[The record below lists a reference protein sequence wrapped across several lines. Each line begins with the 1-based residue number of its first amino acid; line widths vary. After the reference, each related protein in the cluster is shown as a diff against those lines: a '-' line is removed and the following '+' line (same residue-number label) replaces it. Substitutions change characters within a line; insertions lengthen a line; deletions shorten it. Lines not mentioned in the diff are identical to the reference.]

1 MNPHA
6 LYIVEKSCRNTG
18 GSHETI
24 KLHMFLFNA
33 HQHQFFSACPF
44 NATRFWKT
52 IACLTGL

>member
-33 HQHQFFSACPF
+33 HQHNFFQHVL
-44 NATRFWKT
+44 
-52 IACLTGL
+52 LTLLVSGRPLPA